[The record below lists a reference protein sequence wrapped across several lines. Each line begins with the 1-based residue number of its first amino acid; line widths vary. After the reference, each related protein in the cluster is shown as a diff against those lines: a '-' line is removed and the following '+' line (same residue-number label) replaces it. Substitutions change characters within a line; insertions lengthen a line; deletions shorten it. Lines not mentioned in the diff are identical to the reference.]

1 MKILITGG
9 DGFIGQACIESWSN
23 IHDITSLDKKSGVDL
38 CSDSYALEWS
48 IANCDIVY
56 HAASPVGIAFIDT
69 HRDSFLNDMIK
80 MNLKVFNLVK
90 KYNKKIVF
98 FSTSEVY
105 KDCERATETDN
116 LIIGSPDIPRW
127 GYASGKLTSEFLC
140 KNLCQQSVII
150 RPFNISGRG
159 DRKGVLSTFIHSI
172 KSSQDIVVHG
182 DGTQTRAFCDVRDL
196 VGFLDVINTQK
207 FNGQIYNVGN
217 LKNEISIFEL
227 AKLCKKISGSSVNIS
242 LSEYS
247 THFSSE
253 HRDILKRSPNC
264 SKMNEL
270 YSARYSLE
278 DIIQYM
284 L

>member
-9 DGFIGQACIESWSN
+9 DGFIGRACVENWST
-23 IHDITSLDKKSGVDL
+23 IHDITSLDKKSGIDI
-38 CSDSYALEWS
+38 CSDSPTLEWS

-56 HAASPVGIAFIDT
+56 HLASPVGIDLIDQ

-80 MNLKVFNLVK
+80 MNLKVFNFVK
-90 KYNKKIVF
+90 KHDKKIVF

-105 KDCERATETDN
+105 KDCDAAVETDD
-116 LIIGSPDIPRW
+116 LTIGAPDIPRW

-140 KNLCQQSVII
+140 KSLCSQSVII
-150 RPFNISGRG
+150 RPFNICGRG
-159 DRKGVLSTFIHSI
+159 DHKGVVSSFIRSI
-172 KSSQDIVVHG
+172 KGGKNIVVHG

-196 VGFLDVINTQK
+196 VGFLNVINTQK

-217 LKNEISIFEL
+217 PKNSSSILEL
-227 AKLCKKISGSSVNIS
+227 AQLCKKLSCSNIDILLSDYSV
-242 LSEYS
+242 
-247 THFSSE
+247 HFSSK

-264 SKMNEL
+264 SKMNLL
-270 YSARYSLE
+270 YDARYSLE
-278 DIIQYM
+278 DTILHM